1 MIIAVRDGFF
11 TFPHKEGTFHEY
23 FIVHNVKVA
32 YDGLVYD

>member
-11 TFPHKEGTFHEY
+11 TFPHKEGTEY

-32 YDGLVYD
+32 YDLVYD